1 MAARSIVKVVLMLVV
16 AGLGMLSGRAQA
28 VSVSGQLG
36 ILTPETLAGDNPATG
51 EPWRPGDQYRF
62 VFHTSATRT
71 ADSNDI
77 EVYNAWVQSLA
88 DASTVYNIGADD
100 GVTWK
105 AIGSTDEVDAR
116 DNTSTNPEVD
126 GVGCAIYLLDGSTLV
141 ASNNEDLWD
150 GEIDHIINLTEIGTE
165 WAHWPFTGTYKDG
178 TKAPGHGGSFSAL
191 GGGGQIH
198 QGCASVADQ
207 WVWRVW
213 TGDPPETE
221 LPMYALSEPL
231 TIQGDPNAPSVDA
244 GVDMI
249 TWSGEPV
256 QLDPNIV
263 EQPGSSW
270 TNLTYQW
277 TANPPE
283 NVVFDPS
290 ADVEAPAI
298 TITKP
303 ATVTKSITVGNA
315 GFESPVLEDGF
326 EESNPPSWTDGYY
339 DLANPTEWVVDEA
352 LAGVYN
358 PDASMGYGGVV
369 PEGENAGYT
378 TANSSRDSGMSQV
391 LSATL
396 EANTRYEL
404 TVQVGN
410 PFLFNGSTTTANY
423 RVELL
428 AGGVLL
434 ASDTGPSP
442 ADDTTWKTATVVYD
456 SGEEPAQLGE
466 PLEIRLIAVNYTDG
480 KGVDFDDVQLS
491 AEGPAPEPYVVR
503 LTLAV
508 NNEGSTRPDVK
519 DDLTIDVY
527 DDACQAAKALDLGAD
542 NPGDFDGNCITDAN
556 DLGMLASKWLTDTG
570 LTGPVPKP

>member
-1 MAARSIVKVVLMLVV
+1 MAIRGIFKPVYLVLIVVGAMAML
-16 AGLGMLSGRAQA
+16 AGGAEA
-28 VSVSGQLG
+28 ASVSGQLG
-36 ILTPETLAGDNPATG
+36 ILTPETLAGNNPATG
-51 EPWRPGDQYRF
+51 LPWKAGDQYRF
-62 VFHTSATRT
+62 VFHTSATTT
-71 ADSNDI
+71 AESSDI
-77 EVYNAWVQSLA
+77 ETYNAWVQSLA

-150 GEIDHIINLTEIGTE
+150 GEVQHIINLTEIGTE

-263 EQPGSSW
+263 EKPGSDW
-270 TNLTYQW
+270 TNLTYLW
-277 TANPPE
+277 SAEPADG
-283 NVVFDPS
+283 VVFDPS
-290 ADVEAPAI
+290 AEVEAPAV
-298 TITKP
+298 TITK
-303 ATVTKSITVGNA
+303 AT
-315 GFESPVLEDGF
+315 D
-326 EESNPPSWTDGYY
+326 NPS
-339 DLANPTEWVVDEA
+339 VV
-352 LAGVYN
+352 V
-358 PDASMGYGGVV
+358 
-369 PEGENAGYT
+369 
-378 TANSSRDSGMSQV
+378 
-391 LSATL
+391 
-396 EANTRYEL
+396 
-404 TVQVGN
+404 
-410 PFLFNGSTTTANY
+410 
-423 RVELL
+423 
-428 AGGVLL
+428 
-434 ASDTGPSP
+434 
-442 ADDTTWKTATVVYD
+442 
-456 SGEEPAQLGE
+456 
-466 PLEIRLIAVNYTDG
+466 
-480 KGVDFDDVQLS
+480 
-491 AEGPAPEPYVVR
+491 

-508 NNEGSTRPDVK
+508 NNEGNPPEDAVI
-519 DDLTIDVY
+519 DGMTIDVY
-527 DDACQAAKALDLGAD
+527 DDACIAALELGLAEID
-542 NPGDFDGNCITDAN
+542 PTDIDGDCITAFSDFA
-556 DLGMLASKWLTDTG
+556 LLAETWLDDYS
-570 LTGPVPKP
+570 LTEPAPR